1 MLSYIVVALRTPVKG
16 DVRKWLG
23 SDSKREPFGA
33 PDQEVAYSG
42 VGTVNGWVEGGGEEG
57 GWESKGGLP
66 SEGLPKI
73 AERMEYSRLAASEPK
88 GKDGASK
95 AGLKS
100 GFVGEK
106 LSTTEGTLGGGA
118 CTGGDEL
125 LLMVLVFRFLRSS
138 DSQVRGRA
146 SKIAVRCARVGNH

>member
-1 MLSYIVVALRTPVKG
+1 VLSYIVVALRTPVKG
-16 DVRKWLG
+16 DVRKWLR
-23 SDSKREPFGA
+23 SDGKRESFGA

-42 VGTVNGWVEGGGEEG
+42 VGTVNGWVEGGGVE
-57 GWESKGGLP
+57 GGLP

-88 GKDGASK
+88 GKDGGSN

-138 DSQVRGRA
+138 SSSSP
-146 SKIAVRCARVGNH
+146 SKYLARFR

>member
-1 MLSYIVVALRTPVKG
+1 MLSYMIVALRTPVKG

-23 SDSKREPFGA
+23 SEGKREPLGA
-33 PDQEVAYSG
+33 PDQEVAYSDG
-42 VGTVNGWVEGGGEEG
+42 GTVKGWAEGGGVED

-66 SEGLPKI
+66 SGGGLPKI

-88 GKDGASK
+88 GKGGASK
-95 AGLKS
+95 AGLKR

-106 LSTTEGTLGGGA
+106 VSTTDGTLGGGA

-125 LLMVLVFRFLRSS
+125 LLAVLVFRFLRSS
-138 DSQVRGRA
+138 DSRA
-146 SKIAVRCARVGNH
+146 QERLRSLEGVK